1 MTIKAKLKSLN
12 EAAIDPNY
20 ELRLFVTPVRCSISK
35 TLGGDKTDTFNEI
48 RGISNVTTVSDVLG
62 TVREDDKNYY
72 STILIKFEL
81 IGGKQPKDFRTK
93 IMIPELKKIKGLIV
107 YNIGGVEQVRK

>member
-1 MTIKAKLKSLN
+1 MSINAKINKLN
-12 EAAIDPNY
+12 EVSADPNY
-20 ELRLFVTPVRCSISK
+20 ELILFVTPVRCSISK

-72 STILIKFEL
+72 STVLVKESTI
-81 IGGKQPKDFRTK
+81 
-93 IMIPELKKIKGLIV
+93 
-107 YNIGGVEQVRK
+107 

>member
-1 MTIKAKLKSLN
+1 MSINAKINKLN
-12 EAAIDPNY
+12 EVSADPNY
-20 ELRLFVTPVRCSISK
+20 ELILFVTPVRCSISK

-72 STILIKFEL
+72 STILVKFEL
-81 IGGKQPKDFRTK
+81 QGGQQPKDFRTK
-93 IMIPELKKIKGLIV
+93 ILIPSLKKIKGFIV
-107 YNIGGVEQVRK
+107 YNIGGVDQVAK